1 MKYTVII
8 AEKPS
13 VGADLGKVLGIE
25 QREKSFIK
33 LKNGDYITWAY
44 GHLFTQLNPKEYG
57 PEWAKPWA
65 QIEVPMFP
73 EKFLNKIGYKKEDQ
87 VRIIK
92 KLLKDAHT
100 VVIATDAGREGELIG
115 REILEYCNFRG
126 TVKRF
131 WTSSLTDKDIRKAL
145 AALQP
150 GVTKEPLYQAAL
162 VRQHADWM
170 YGMNLTIQAT
180 VSADTGEMFSVGRVQ
195 TPTLSLVVKRDLEIE
210 GFQPKTYYE
219 LEADVTTRNGHKL
232 KMRHAPKEKEQI
244 TSKAEAVRRME
255 LAKGCK
261 APLSVEETAGADSPP
276 QPYSQPAMQAD
287 ADRLFKFPA
296 AKTLEVAQKLYEK
309 KAITY
314 PRTDCEFLAEDQATE
329 VPGVLEN
336 LQRMFPDAVKVAA
349 NPSPLIRKSVFDDAK
364 LTDHH
369 AIVPTA
375 QPVPLEGDEL
385 KLFTLIAQRYLQV
398 LAPDATY
405 NATKVI
411 LDANG
416 VPFLATGRVYTNKS
430 WRDIK
435 LVNAA

>member
-1 MKYTVII
+1 MKNTVII

-13 VGADLGKVLGIE
+13 VGADLGKILGIAE
-25 QREKSFIK
+25 RTKNFIR
-33 LKNGDYITWAY
+33 LKNGDCITWAY
-44 GHLFTQLNPKEYG
+44 GHLFTQLHLKEYG

-65 QIEVPMFP
+65 QLDLPVFP
-73 EKFLNKIGYKKEDQ
+73 EKFLNKIGYKKEEQ

-100 VVIATDAGREGELIG
+100 VVLATDAGREGELIG
-115 REILEYCNFRG
+115 REILEHCGFRG

-131 WTSSLTDKDIRKAL
+131 WTSSMTDKDIRKAL
-145 AALQP
+145 AALLP
-150 GVTKEPLYQAAL
+150 GETKEPLYQAAL
-162 VRQHADWM
+162 VRQHADFM
-170 YGMNLTIQAT
+170 YGTNLTMQAT
-180 VSADTGEMFSVGRVQ
+180 ISADTGEMFSVGRVQ
-195 TPTLSLVVKRDLEIE
+195 TPTLSLIVKRDQEIE
-210 GFQPKTYYE
+210 GFQAKVYYE
-219 LEADVTTRNGHKL
+219 LEADITTRNGHKL

-261 APLSVEETAGADSPP
+261 APLEVEHTEGAEGPP

-296 AKTLEVAQKLYEK
+296 AKTLELAQKLYEK

-314 PRTDCEFLAEDQATE
+314 PRTDCEYLAEDQATE

-336 LQRMFPDAVKVAA
+336 LERLFPTAVTLASTPA
-349 NPSPLIRKSVFDDAK
+349 PRIRKSVFDDSK

-385 KLFTLIAQRYLQV
+385 KLFTLVAQRYLQI
-398 LAPDATY
+398 LAPEATY
-405 NATKVI
+405 NATKVSM
-411 LDANG
+411 DANG
-416 VPFLATGRVYTNKS
+416 VPFVASGRVYTNES

-435 LVNAA
+435 LLSTD

>member
-1 MKYTVII
+1 MKYTVTI

-13 VGADLGKVLGIE
+13 VGADLGKILGIAE
-25 QREKSFIK
+25 RNKNFIK
-33 LKNGDYITWAY
+33 LKNGDYITWAF

-73 EKFLNKIGYKKEDQ
+73 KVFQNKIGYKKEEQ

-100 VVIATDAGREGELIG
+100 VIIATDAGREGELIG
-115 REILEYCNFRG
+115 REILDYCNFRG

-145 AALQP
+145 ANLLP
-150 GVTKEPLYQAAL
+150 GAEKEPLHQAAL

-195 TPTLSLVVKRDLEIE
+195 TPTLSLVVKRDLEHE

-244 TSKAEAVRRME
+244 TSKQEAARRME

-261 APLSVEETAGADSPP
+261 APLAVEETQGADSPP
-276 QPYSQPAMQAD
+276 QPYSQPAMQSD
-287 ADRLFKFPA
+287 ADRIFKFPA
-296 AKTLEVAQKLYEK
+296 ARTLEIAQKLYEK

-329 VPGVLEN
+329 VSGVLGN
-336 LQRMFPDAVKVAA
+336 IQRLFPEAVAIACDPK
-349 NPSPLIRKSVFDDAK
+349 PLIRKSVFDDSK

-375 QPVPLEGDEL
+375 QAVELDGDEL
-385 KLFTLIAQRYLQV
+385 KLFKLIAQRYLQV
-398 LAPDATY
+398 LAPDARY
-405 NATKVI
+405 NATKVT

-416 VPFLATGRVYTNKS
+416 VPFTASGRVYTNTS

-435 LVNAA
+435 LV